1 MRSPS
6 HSASRARRRPAR
18 HLLTLLAVFG
28 ISVLVLSGC
37 TKVEDAASAK
47 DGAADASQ
55 DTSTTTLLPTDEIP
69 DGTTLRVGD
78 QLGVLEI
85 PLTISGSGDGTPYT
99 IEYSNFLGGPLMLE
113 AFNAGAI
120 DVGFVADTPPVLA
133 HAQGQDVVIVA
144 AWENTG
150 NQMAIVVPEGSDVD
164 SVDDLVGHNLAYQ
177 KGTVAQAFALQA
189 FDEAGVDPDDV
200 EPVDLSIVDIPNALS
215 SGDLDAGVITEP
227 MLSLFLSQ
235 NPGAEV
241 VRDSDGLAT
250 GLTYLIA
257 SRESLSDPV
266 KASVIGDFLGR
277 LLDGLHYVNENPGSW
292 VDAYYKDK
300 ISVPAEIATQLAAKL
315 GAWSFPELAEP
326 VFVQQQSIADLF
338 HDAGVIPSEL
348 DAREEFDTRYNPLI
362 AAKNE
367 EFGTSAG

>member
-1 MRSPS
+1 M
-6 HSASRARRRPAR
+6 
-18 HLLTLLAVFG
+18 FG
-28 ISVLVLSGC
+28 ASVLLLSAC
-37 TKVEDAASAK
+37 TKVEDTASAE
-47 DGAADASQ
+47 DGAAGAEANQDA
-55 DTSTTTLLPTDEIP
+55 STTTLLPIEDIP
-69 DGTTLRVGD
+69 EGTTLRVGD

-133 HAQGQDVVIVA
+133 QAQGLDVVIVA

-150 NQMAIVVPEGSDVD
+150 NQMAIVVPEGSDIE
-164 SVDDLVGHNLAYQ
+164 SVDDLVGHDLAYQ

-189 FDEAGVDPDDV
+189 FEEAEVDPGDV

-215 SGDLDAGVITEP
+215 SGNLDAGVITEP

-235 NPGAEV
+235 NPGARI
-241 VRDSDGLAT
+241 VRDSGGLST

-257 SRESLSDPV
+257 SRDSLSDPV
-266 KASVIGDFLGR
+266 RASVIGDYLGR
-277 LLDGLHYVNENPGSW
+277 LLDGLHFVNENSDSW
-292 VDAYYKDK
+292 VDAYYKGK
-300 ISVPAEIATQLAAKL
+300 ISVPEDIATKLSAKL
-315 GAWSFPELAEP
+315 GAWSFPELAAP
-326 VFVQQQSIADLF
+326 VFEQQQAIAGLF
-338 HDAGVIPSEL
+338 FEAGVIPNEL

-367 EFGTSAG
+367 ELGTSAG